1 MSSCCPTCP
10 SVPVRCQCFRTGPPD
25 PRQPPFGPGTS
36 PVSGQL
42 CGTTGGGASHG
53 VPVSCLRLPAFASRV
68 ILSRQG
74 VGPSSRSA
82 YRTRSVRTLTG
93 FPRSTRTSYDRV
105 GCLLYPEG
113 SGAHPTGT
121 NSPVGACRSSTAS
134 PCTPLERPISKVRF
148 NETSTE
154 VHAIHP
160 SGLALTCSPRMERGP
175 SGLNPEL
182 RTPPLPAAH
191 VRAGTGH

>member
-1 MSSCCPTCP
+1 MVSRF
-10 SVPVRCQCFRTGPPD
+10 PVA
-25 PRQPPFGPGTS
+25 FG
-36 PVSGQL
+36 
-42 CGTTGGGASHG
+42 
-53 VPVSCLRLPAFASRV
+53 LPAFASRV

-82 YRTRSVRTLTG
+82 YQTLIGVRTLTG
-93 FPRSTRTSYDRV
+93 FPRSTPASYDRV
-105 GCLLYPEG
+105 GCLLYLEG

-134 PCTPLERPISKVRF
+134 PCTPLERPISKVRIH
-148 NETSTE
+148 ETSTE

-182 RTPPLPAAH
+182 RTPPLPATH
-191 VRAGTGH
+191 VRARAIEHRPGITLPTTAGPPICEFTHYVRPRIASWSSRRPRTV